1 MNSMR
6 SSEVFPEPEGPVRKW
21 KEPGRRWKEMSRST
35 SRLPSYFNPMPFNL
49 ITLAPGLLTEWT
61 RTSQAPTGEVD
72 QSSRNVADWCCGN
85 AIARCRIRGMSSS
98 SVPFPWACSVRQ
110 VAEGGG
116 VRPEDARHPPDAVG
130 LAGRQQERL
139 AARVAALAQESR

>member
-1 MNSMR
+1 
-6 SSEVFPEPEGPVRKW
+6 
-21 KEPGRRWKEMSRST
+21 
-35 SRLPSYFNPMPFNL
+35 
-49 ITLAPGLLTEWT
+49 
-61 RTSQAPTGEVD
+61 
-72 QSSRNVADWCCGN
+72 RNVADWCCGN

-139 AARVAALAQESR
+139 AARVAALAQESRMSMEIVIQTVGHDLWLRQQPCEGREIPAEQWFHQRIVSAAENGAMRGCAAGLRQQGGDGLRYQCFQLILRG